1 MPVNGLNS
9 QKKLPARAKAH
20 LVWAVY
26 STLKSLRKNGEELAN
41 R

>member
-26 STLKSLRKNGEELAN
+26 STTEEPAEK